1 MFCLNDFL
9 SQHEQPFLLRTP
21 INNAK
26 QIPGWTAQ
34 DINYSIPK
42 TDDTTL
48 QNIEL
53 LCV

>member
-9 SQHEQPFLLRTP
+9 SQHEQTFLLRSP
-21 INNAK
+21 INNLK
-26 QIPGWTAQ
+26 QIPGWMTQ

-48 QNIEL
+48 QTIEL
-53 LCV
+53 LYV